1 MKTLLRAVIVAL
13 GLGVAVAAWSG
24 YQGPLLG
31 ILLASAFCQ

>member
-1 MKTLLRAVIVAL
+1 MRTLCHVVIVAL
-13 GLGVAVAAWSG
+13 VLGAAVAAWSG